1 MRYDLE
7 NLKLELID
15 KMKKGERKTTDN
27 INGSSAVKLLNFKVI
42 PAEFWHLEAVAMA
55 TERQLRELA

>member
-27 INGSSAVKLLNFKVI
+27 INGSSAVKLLNF
-42 PAEFWHLEAVAMA
+42 
-55 TERQLRELA
+55 